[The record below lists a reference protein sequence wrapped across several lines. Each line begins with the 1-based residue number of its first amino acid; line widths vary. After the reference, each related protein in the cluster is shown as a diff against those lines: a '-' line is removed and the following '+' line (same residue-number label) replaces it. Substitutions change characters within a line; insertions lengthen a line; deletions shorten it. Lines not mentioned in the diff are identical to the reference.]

1 MTSFLGAQLMSDDED
16 LVDDIEIEVELE
28 EPAEPELKAKQGE
41 IDARRKLEAKL
52 EEVQLRK
59 MTQEYDF

>member
-1 MTSFLGAQLMSDDED
+1 MSDDED